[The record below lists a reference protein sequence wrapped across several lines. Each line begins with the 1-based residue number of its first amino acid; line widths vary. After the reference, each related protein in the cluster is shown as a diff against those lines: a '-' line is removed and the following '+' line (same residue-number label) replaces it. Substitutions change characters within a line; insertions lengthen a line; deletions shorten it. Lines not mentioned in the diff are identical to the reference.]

1 MANVPSVPICRS
13 LKGSCTHSFVIHH
26 LSAGEKISRT
36 YITIHTSCE
45 RSLYPG
51 GGGGLPARG
60 LYEHRHDVFQMIF
73 FHNCIMKKL
82 IIKLLYYS

>member
-51 GGGGLPARG
+51 GGGGGSPPG
-60 LYEHRHDVFQMIF
+60 VCMSIVMMYF
-73 FHNCIMKKL
+73 K
-82 IIKLLYYS
+82 